1 MTNKFFLTFFLS
13 LTIFATTSVLS
24 NAEDAI
30 SLNLPES
37 VISKATK
44 AVLPLTIDAH
54 SKTIKGD
61 IIIINISNLR
71 LTKGHLACR
80 LQLAGNNLTFVTEIA
95 GHEINL
101 KIGSVQLELDTNAAI
116 RFDQKQQMLFLK
128 PLLQDISKKQNTSN
142 ANISQAL
149 IAILNGREFPIRM
162 QNIEPLIAKTG
173 TKTLTINTR
182 ITDIKAN
189 QGFLQLKLLP
199 TITAK

>member
-1 MTNKFFLTFFLS
+1 MTGKFFLTLLLS
-13 LTIFATTSVLS
+13 LIIFATSSTLS
-24 NAEDAI
+24 SADDAI

-37 VISKATK
+37 VISRATK

-71 LTKGHLACR
+71 LTRGHLACR
-80 LQLAGNNLTFVTEIA
+80 LQLAGNNLAFVTEIA

-101 KIGSVQLELDTNAAI
+101 KVGSVQLELDTNAAI
-116 RFDQKQQMLFLK
+116 RFDQKQQMLFLR